1 MKILPV
7 EIIRELDAHTI
18 KHEPIKSIDLM
29 ERASKAFVQ
38 WFVSKVTVEKSI
50 CIVAGIGNNG
60 GDGLAVA
67 RLLLEKGFKV
77 SVVVVGD
84 ESKGSD
90 DFKENLKRLT
100 IKPKAY
106 SKDLLPNTEII
117 IDAIFGS
124 GLTRPVKDG
133 IFADAINEINTH
145 QAEVVSIDTPSGLFA
160 DKPTPSK
167 TIVKATATIS
177 FQLPKLV
184 FMMPETFEYVGR
196 WHIVDI
202 GLDSSFIN
210 NSSTNNFYI
219 TASDVKPLIKIPLK
233 YDHKGSNGHAFLVA
247 GSYGKMGAV
256 VLAANAALRS
266 GLGLLTIQV
275 PKSGNDIVQSSV
287 PEAMTSP
294 DVYDNLIS
302 LIDIEGEY
310 SSIGIGPGLGKDPIT
325 KKAISKFL
333 NENKQPLVLDAD
345 ALNIISENR
354 ELLQV
359 IPENSILTPHP
370 KEFYRLVGK
379 SWNDDFEKLEL
390 LKQLSIKLKSVVLI
404 KGAHTVIASPDGQ
417 LYFNSTGNPGM
428 AKGGSGDI
436 LTGIIT
442 GLLAQGYSSLNATI
456 IGVYLHGLAGDMAS
470 HELGEIA
477 MNAGDILDFIP
488 EAYSHLC

>member
-38 WFVSKVTVEKSI
+38 WYTSKETTDKSI
-50 CIVAGIGNNG
+50 CVVAGTGNNG

-67 RLLLEKGFKV
+67 RLLTEKGFKV
-77 SVVVVGD
+77 EVLIVGD
-84 ESKGSD
+84 PSKGSD
-90 DFKENLKRLT
+90 DFKINLDRLPV
-100 IKPKAY
+100 KSKEYKKGGLPK
-106 SKDLLPNTEII
+106 SDII

-124 GLTRPVKDG
+124 GLSRPVKDG

-145 QAEVVSIDTPSGLFA
+145 QAEVASIDIPSGLFS

-167 TIVKATATIS
+167 TIIKATATVS

-184 FMMPETFEYVGR
+184 FMMPENFEYVGK

-202 GLDSSFIN
+202 GLDESFIEK
-210 NSSTNNFYI
+210 SDTNNFYI
-219 TASDVKPLIKIPLK
+219 TAKDVKSLVKKPLK
-233 YDHKGSNGHAFLVA
+233 YDHKGSNGHAFLIA

-256 VLAANAALRS
+256 ILAANAALRS
-266 GLGLLTIQV
+266 GLGLLTIQI
-275 PKSGNDIVQSSV
+275 PKSGNSIIQSTV
-287 PEAMTSP
+287 PEAMTLP
-294 DVYDNLIS
+294 DVYDLVIS
-302 LIDIEGEY
+302 LINGEGNY
-310 SSIGIGPGLGKDPIT
+310 SGIGIGPGIGQDPIT
-325 KKAISKFL
+325 VKALSKFL
-333 NENKQPLVLDAD
+333 NETSQPLVLDAD

-354 ELLQV
+354 ELLEI

-370 KEFYRLVGK
+370 KEFQRLV
-379 SWNDDFEKLEL
+379 SSTWIDDFEKLEM
-390 LKQLSIKLKSVVLI
+390 LKSLSSKLKSVVLL
-404 KGAHTVIASPDGQ
+404 KGAHTVIASPEGK

-442 GLLAQGYSSLNATI
+442 GLLAQGYSSLKAAK